1 MSCSFCSEEDFKNI
15 SLKKEIEKTQREVS
29 HDSKC
34 KKIKSLKASS
44 LIVSPNTKF
53 VDLPRGGCVVFTK
66 IGPIQFGIPPET
78 VKDSLKLGIE
88 VPSYYILPSSKW
100 DKIYNISVA
109 EFEFPAYFNF
119 FIKKKKINLICTK
132 ENEQAIKAIFQETLL
147 GPTDFEATS
156 KILKL

>member
-15 SLKKEIEKTQREVS
+15 KKETKTQRELS
-29 HDSKC
+29 HYSKY
-34 KKIKSLKASS
+34 KKLKSLKDSVQVFS
-44 LIVSPNTKF
+44 QNTKF

-88 VPSYYILPSSKW
+88 VPSYYIIPSSKW

-132 ENEQAIKAIFQETLL
+132 ENEQAIKSIFQETLL
-147 GPTDFEATS
+147 GPLDFEVN
-156 KILKL
+156 